1 MDIAEEFVGH
11 ELPPPVGHNNP
22 PEPTPYEAAR
32 DRVEDLYGEA
42 TLWLDGAKVDSQEL
56 ADGIAN
62 LLTELRK
69 AAKEADGARKVEAEP
84 FDLGKAE
91 VQARYKPLLTK
102 IEQAEKACKAAMA
115 PWLTQKAAE
124 IEAAAK
130 AAREAA
136 DKKRREAEEAIR
148 ATDASNLAAR
158 AEAEAKLKD
167 AKKAETVASKAE
179 RTTAT
184 AGGFAGK
191 AAGLRTTYRP
201 VFAKD
206 GEVEALR
213 WAWKTYPEEMK
224 GCALVLAAKE
234 VAMGKR
240 EIPGFTI
247 EKVTS
252 VV

>member
-1 MDIAEEFVGH
+1 MNDIAEDFCGH
-11 ELPPPVGHNNP
+11 ELSPPIGHNSP
-22 PEPTPYEAAR
+22 PAPTPYEAAR
-32 DRVEDLYGEA
+32 DRIEDLFGEA
-42 TLWLDGAKVDSQEL
+42 TLWLDGAKVDSQDL

-69 AAKEADGARKVEAEP
+69 AAKEADAARKVEAEP

-91 VQARYKPLLTK
+91 VQARYKPILTK
-102 IEQAEKACKAAMA
+102 VEQAEKACKAAMA
-115 PWLTQKAAE
+115 PWLKKKADE

-136 DKKRREAEEAIR
+136 DRKKREAEEAIR

-158 AEAEAKLKD
+158 AAAEELVKAAKRAD
-167 AKKAETVASKAE
+167 TAANKAE

-191 AAGLRTTYRP
+191 AAGLRTTYKP
-201 VFAKD
+201 EIKD
-206 GEVEALR
+206 AVAALR
-213 WAWKTYPEEMK
+213 WAWGAYPDDMKT
-224 GCALVLAAKE
+224 CALMLATKE
-234 VAMGKR
+234 VAAGKR
-240 EIPGFTI
+240 EIPGFVI